1 MIKNPGNRC
10 PEGGRLRI
18 KREASTEGEL
28 RLREGPPLEKGEREG
43 PVKETEEEGAY
54 CEKNQVA
61 PGLDAGGA

>member
-1 MIKNPGNRC
+1 M
-10 PEGGRLRI
+10 
-18 KREASTEGEL
+18 
-28 RLREGPPLEKGEREG
+28 EKGEREG